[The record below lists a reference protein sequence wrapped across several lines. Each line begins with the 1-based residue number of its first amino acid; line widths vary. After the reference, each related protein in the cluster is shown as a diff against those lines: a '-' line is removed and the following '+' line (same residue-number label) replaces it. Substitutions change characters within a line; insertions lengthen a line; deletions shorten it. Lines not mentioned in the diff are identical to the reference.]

1 MAKTAASDKL
11 RPALQI
17 FAKYHFWMLAAIVPM
32 LFLPVLFTT
41 LAMLQKQVKGVKD
54 QIKASLD
61 SLKPIGAETQHPN
74 KFWQAELDANTARIK
89 RETLAEWRRFWDSQ
103 AAYRTWPDSLGQD
116 FVKAAT
122 SLKPDGKLSRKLLER
137 YQDVVRSLARELPA
151 RMGAEESM
159 LASGAMGESRPAGP
173 GSFGPGGPGPAE
185 PPQPGLPPG
194 LFQPG
199 GPAGQQQGPSHS
211 VVWNSTNQ
219 QQIYTSFDWEKAP
232 TTTMVLMAQEELR
245 VYGLL
250 CDAIA
255 HMNKSATGPHN
266 AAIAVVNEL
275 LVGYPAATD
284 ILGGATKGRIRSPS
298 QQAGGG
304 MGMMGMGSME
314 AAASPDG
321 SPGRGHP
328 RGRPWPC
335 RPTRRRPTH
344 RPRELPRL
352 QAPLTIP

>member
-173 GSFGPGGPGPAE
+173 GSFG
-185 PPQPGLPPG
+185 
-194 LFQPG
+194 
-199 GPAGQQQGPSHS
+199 
-211 VVWNSTNQ
+211 
-219 QQIYTSFDWEKAP
+219 
-232 TTTMVLMAQEELR
+232 
-245 VYGLL
+245 
-250 CDAIA
+250 
-255 HMNKSATGPHN
+255 
-266 AAIAVVNEL
+266 
-275 LVGYPAATD
+275 
-284 ILGGATKGRIRSPS
+284 RSPGFRRAFFS
-298 QQAGGG
+298 PVARP
-304 MGMMGMGSME
+304 
-314 AAASPDG
+314 ASSRAHPTPSSG
-321 SPGRGHP
+321 TRPINSRSTRRSTGR
-328 RGRPWPC
+328 
-335 RPTRRRPTH
+335 RRRP
-344 RPRELPRL
+344 PPWC
-352 QAPLTIP
+352 